1 MSGGLSEGRGG
12 EQSAP
17 IAHRARI
24 KAPPRRCNWKAM
36 RATRTDSPP
45 PAAAMKGRSFAA
57 RLGFAFAGIR
67 IVWRRE
73 RSFRTQALLGGIA
86 MAVTI
91 AIRPG
96 WIWAAAMLLAI
107 GFVLALELANAA
119 LEYALDRLHPEIA
132 AEIGFAKD
140 AAAGAVLVASLA
152 AAGVGAA
159 MLLSTI
165 GR

>member
-1 MSGGLSEGRGG
+1 MQAS
-12 EQSAP
+12 
-17 IAHRARI
+17 
-24 KAPPRRCNWKAM
+24 
-36 RATRTDSPP
+36 RTDEPS
-45 PAAAMKGRSFAA
+45 PAADLKGRPFTA

-73 RSFRTQALLGGIA
+73 RSFRAQALLGAIA
-86 MAVTI
+86 MTAAT
-91 AIRPG
+91 ALRPG
-96 WIWAAAMLLAI
+96 WIWAAAILLAV
-107 GFVLALELANAA
+107 GLVLALELANAA

-140 AAAGAVLVASLA
+140 AAAGAVLAASIA

-159 MLLSTI
+159 MLLSVI